1 MKHIGWFIIIWAML
15 LGFSLQL
22 KAQHIS
28 VSAPTHVAAGENFR
42 VSFNVTTQDV
52 DDFRSGL
59 HSTDVVEVIAGP
71 YTSSES
77 SFQMVNGHTSSSSSI
92 TYTYTLYAAKSGVY
106 NIPAAHARVGGKQI
120 SSRPAKVTVVGS
132 AQGRGNNSP
141 KMHEDDNYPPHMKV
155 AGSAISG
162 RDLFIK
168 VSANKR
174 KVYEQEPILLTY
186 KVYTLVDLTQLEGKM
201 PELRGFH
208 TQEIPLPQQKSFH
221 IERVNG
227 KPYRTVTWSQYVM
240 YPQMTGK
247 MEIPS
252 ITFKGIVVQQNRSVD
267 PFEAFFNGGSGYVE
281 VKRNIVAPS
290 IKIDVLPL
298 PHKPANFSGGV
309 GKFNISAQLN
319 KNELK
324 AGDPLSLRIV
334 VGGIGNLK
342 LIKQPVVNF
351 PKDWDKY
358 DPKVTDKTKLT
369 SNGLEGNM
377 IYDILAVPRN
387 QGHYTIPP
395 VELTYYDTS
404 LNQYKTIKTQSFEI
418 EVAKGDGSRSS
429 VVDYSKD
436 QPKDI
441 KDIKK
446 GEAELHSVDNFFFGS
461 VGYLM
466 SLLIPFAAFVA
477 LLVIFRNRAIDNA
490 DLVKMKGKKA
500 NKIATK
506 RLRQANKLMLAGKTN
521 EFYDEVLRA
530 LWGYVGDKLNMP
542 AEKLSRENIS
552 EKLQSHNVDDNTI
565 SKFLSAIDDCE
576 MMRFAPGD
584 PEGNMNKTFEGAMT
598 AIMEIENVMKKKS
611 NKAKVSGF
619 SFVLMILMLMPLS
632 ANAITKQNADD
643 EYAKGNY
650 QQAIKDY
657 QEILKAGVS
666 SEIYYNLG
674 NAYYR
679 TDNITQALLAYERAL
694 QLSPGDNDIRFNL
707 QYARSKTID
716 KITPETEMFF
726 VTWYNSLVNFTSVDR
741 WANTAI
747 VSIVMALLLI
757 LVFLFAPQMW
767 ARKSG
772 FYGSAV
778 FLLLF
783 AFANLFAFQQ
793 KHELETKQGAIVIAP
808 TVNVKKTPA
817 ASGTDVF
824 VIHEGTRVDITDR
837 GMKQWRGVKLADG
850 REGWLK
856 TSQIE
861 EI

>member
-1 MKHIGWFIIIWAML
+1 MKRSSILLICLFIACAC
-15 LGFSLQL
+15 FSQV
-22 KAQHIS
+22 IR
-28 VSAPTHVAAGENFR
+28 VSTPSRVEAGENFR
-42 VSFNVTTQDV
+42 VSFKVTTQDV

-201 PELRGFH
+201 PELTGFH

-584 PEGNMNKTFEGAMT
+584 PEGNMNKTFESAMT

-726 VTWYNSLVNFTSVDR
+726 VTWYHSLVNFTSVDR

>member
-1 MKHIGWFIIIWAML
+1 MKRSSILLICLFIACAC
-15 LGFSLQL
+15 FSQV
-22 KAQHIS
+22 IR
-28 VSAPTHVAAGENFR
+28 VSAPSRVEAGENFR
-42 VSFNVTTQDV
+42 VSFKVTTQDV

-141 KMHEDDNYPPHMKV
+141 KMHEDDNYQPHMKA

-168 VSANKR
+168 VSANKK

-201 PELRGFH
+201 PELTGFH

-461 VGYLM
+461 VGYMM

-477 LLVIFRNRAIDNA
+477 LLVIFRKRAIDNA

-584 PEGNMNKTFEGAMT
+584 PEGNMNKTFESAMT

-611 NKAKVSGF
+611 NKAKASGF

-657 QEILKAGVS
+657 QEILKTGVS

-757 LVFLFAPQMW
+757 LVFLFAPQMS

>member
-1 MKHIGWFIIIWAML
+1 MKRSSIFLICLFVACAC
-15 LGFSLQL
+15 FSQV
-22 KAQHIS
+22 IR
-28 VSAPTHVAAGENFR
+28 VSAPSRVEAGENFR
-42 VSFNVTTQDV
+42 VSFKVTTQDV

-120 SSRPAKVTVVGS
+120 SSSPAKVTVVGS

-141 KMHEDDNYPPHMKV
+141 KMHEDDNYQPHMRA

-168 VSANKR
+168 VSANKK

-201 PELRGFH
+201 PELTGFH

-298 PHKPANFSGGV
+298 PQKPANFSGGV

-446 GEAELHSVDNFFFGS
+446 GDAELHSVDNFFFGS

-466 SLLIPFAAFVA
+466 SLLIPFVAFVA
-477 LLVIFRNRAIDNA
+477 LLVIFRKRAIDNA

-506 RLRQANKLMLAGKTN
+506 RLRQANKLMLAGKSN

-565 SKFLSAIDDCE
+565 SKFVSAIDDCE

-584 PEGNMNKTFEGAMT
+584 PEGNMNKTFESAMT
-598 AIMEIENVMKKKS
+598 AIMEIEKVMNKKS
-611 NKAKVSGF
+611 NKAKAFGF

-657 QEILKAGVS
+657 QEILKTGVS

-726 VTWYNSLVNFTSVDR
+726 VTWYHSLVNFTSVDR

-757 LVFLFAPQMW
+757 LVFLFASQMW

-772 FYGSAV
+772 FYGSAA

-837 GMKQWRGVKLADG
+837 GMKQWRGIKLADG

>member
-1 MKHIGWFIIIWAML
+1 MKRSSIFLICLFIACAC
-15 LGFSLQL
+15 FSQV
-22 KAQHIS
+22 IR
-28 VSAPTHVAAGENFR
+28 VSTPSRVEAGENFR
-42 VSFNVTTQDV
+42 VSFKVTTQDV

-120 SSRPAKVTVVGS
+120 SSKPAKVTVVGA

-141 KMHEDDNYPPHMKV
+141 KMHEDDNYQPHMKA

-168 VSANKR
+168 VSANKK

-201 PELRGFH
+201 PELTGFH

-461 VGYLM
+461 VGYMM

-477 LLVIFRNRAIDNA
+477 LLVIFRKRAIDNA

-506 RLRQANKLMLAGKTN
+506 RLRQANKLMLAGKSN

-584 PEGNMNKTFEGAMT
+584 PEGNMNKTFESAMT

-657 QEILKAGVS
+657 QEILKTGVS

-837 GMKQWRGVKLADG
+837 GMKQWRGIKLADG

>member
-1 MKHIGWFIIIWAML
+1 MKRSSIFLICLFVACAC
-15 LGFSLQL
+15 FSQV
-22 KAQHIS
+22 IR
-28 VSAPTHVAAGENFR
+28 VSAPSRVEAGENFS
-42 VSFNVTTQDV
+42 VSFKVTTQDV

-120 SSRPAKVTVVGS
+120 SSSPAKVTVVGS

-141 KMHEDDNYPPHMKV
+141 KMHEDDNYQPHMRA

-168 VSANKR
+168 VSANKK

-201 PELRGFH
+201 PELTGFH

-298 PHKPANFSGGV
+298 PQKPANFSGGV

-446 GEAELHSVDNFFFGS
+446 GDAELHSVDNFFFGS

-466 SLLIPFAAFVA
+466 SLLIPFVAFVA
-477 LLVIFRNRAIDNA
+477 LLVIFRKRAIDNA

-506 RLRQANKLMLAGKTN
+506 RLRQANKLMLAGKSN

-584 PEGNMNKTFEGAMT
+584 PEGNMNKTFESAMT
-598 AIMEIENVMKKKS
+598 AIMEIEKVMNKKS
-611 NKAKVSGF
+611 NKAKAFGF

-657 QEILKAGVS
+657 QEILKTGVS

-726 VTWYNSLVNFTSVDR
+726 VTWYHSLVNFTSVDR

-772 FYGSAV
+772 FYGSAA

-837 GMKQWRGVKLADG
+837 GMKQWRGIKLADG

>member
-1 MKHIGWFIIIWAML
+1 MKRSSIFLICLFVACAC
-15 LGFSLQL
+15 FSQV
-22 KAQHIS
+22 IR
-28 VSAPTHVAAGENFR
+28 VSAPSRVEAGENFR
-42 VSFNVTTQDV
+42 VSFKVTTQDV

-120 SSRPAKVTVVGS
+120 SSSPAKVTVVGS

-141 KMHEDDNYPPHMKV
+141 KMHEDDNYQPHMRA

-168 VSANKR
+168 VSANKK

-201 PELRGFH
+201 PELTGFH

-298 PHKPANFSGGV
+298 PQKPANFSGGV

-446 GEAELHSVDNFFFGS
+446 GDAELHSVDNFFFGS

-466 SLLIPFAAFVA
+466 SLLIPFVAFVA
-477 LLVIFRNRAIDNA
+477 LLVIFRKRAIDNA

-506 RLRQANKLMLAGKTN
+506 RLRQANKLMLAGKSN

-565 SKFLSAIDDCE
+565 SKFVSAIDDCE

-584 PEGNMNKTFEGAMT
+584 PEGNMNKTFESAMT
-598 AIMEIENVMKKKS
+598 AIMEIENVMNKKS
-611 NKAKVSGF
+611 NKAKAFGF
-619 SFVLMILMLMPLS
+619 SFVLMILMFMPLS

-643 EYAKGNY
+643 EYVKGNY

-657 QEILKAGVS
+657 QEILKTGVS

-726 VTWYNSLVNFTSVDR
+726 VTWYHSLVNFTSVDR

-772 FYGSAV
+772 FYGSAA

-793 KHELETKQGAIVIAP
+793 KHEFETKQGAIVIAP

-837 GMKQWRGVKLADG
+837 GMKQWRGIKLADG

>member
-1 MKHIGWFIIIWAML
+1 MKRSSILLICLFIACAC
-15 LGFSLQL
+15 FSQV
-22 KAQHIS
+22 IR
-28 VSAPTHVAAGENFR
+28 VSTPSRVEAGENFR
-42 VSFNVTTQDV
+42 VSFKVTTQDV

-141 KMHEDDNYPPHMKV
+141 KMHEDDNYPPHMKA

-201 PELRGFH
+201 PELTGFH

-477 LLVIFRNRAIDNA
+477 LLVIFRKRAIDNA

-584 PEGNMNKTFEGAMT
+584 PEGNMNKTFESAMT

>member
-1 MKHIGWFIIIWAML
+1 MKRSSIFLICLFIACAC
-15 LGFSLQL
+15 FSQV
-22 KAQHIS
+22 IR
-28 VSAPTHVAAGENFR
+28 VSAPSRVEAGENFR
-42 VSFNVTTQDV
+42 VSFKVTTQDV

-120 SSRPAKVTVVGS
+120 SSSPAKVTVVGS

-141 KMHEDDNYPPHMKV
+141 KMHEDDNYQPHMRA

-168 VSANKR
+168 VSANKK

-201 PELRGFH
+201 PELTGFH

-298 PHKPANFSGGV
+298 PQKPANFSGGV

-446 GEAELHSVDNFFFGS
+446 GDAELHSVDNFFFGS

-466 SLLIPFAAFVA
+466 SLLIPFVAFVA
-477 LLVIFRNRAIDNA
+477 LLVIFRKRAIDNA

-506 RLRQANKLMLAGKTN
+506 RLRQANKLMLAGKSN

-584 PEGNMNKTFEGAMT
+584 PEGNMNKTFESAMT
-598 AIMEIENVMKKKS
+598 AIMEIEKVMNKKS
-611 NKAKVSGF
+611 NKAKAFGF

-657 QEILKAGVS
+657 QEILKTGVS

-726 VTWYNSLVNFTSVDR
+726 VTWYHSLVNFTSVDR

-747 VSIVMALLLI
+747 VSIIMALLLI

-772 FYGSAV
+772 FYGSAA

-817 ASGTDVF
+817 ASSTDVF

-837 GMKQWRGVKLADG
+837 GMKQWRGIKLADG

>member
-1 MKHIGWFIIIWAML
+1 MKRSSILLICLFIACAC
-15 LGFSLQL
+15 FSQV
-22 KAQHIS
+22 IR
-28 VSAPTHVAAGENFR
+28 VSTPSRVEAGENFR
-42 VSFNVTTQDV
+42 VSFKVTTQDV

-201 PELRGFH
+201 PELTGFH

-252 ITFKGIVVQQNRSVD
+252 ITFKGIVVLQNRSVD

-584 PEGNMNKTFEGAMT
+584 PEGNMNKTFESAMT

-611 NKAKVSGF
+611 NKAKASGF

>member
-1 MKHIGWFIIIWAML
+1 MKRSSILLICLFIACAC
-15 LGFSLQL
+15 FSQV
-22 KAQHIS
+22 IR
-28 VSAPTHVAAGENFR
+28 VSTPSRVEAGENFR
-42 VSFNVTTQDV
+42 VSFKVTTQDV

-141 KMHEDDNYPPHMKV
+141 KMHEDDNYQPHMKA

-168 VSANKR
+168 VSANKK

-201 PELRGFH
+201 PELTGFH

-477 LLVIFRNRAIDNA
+477 LLVIFRKRAIDNA

-584 PEGNMNKTFEGAMT
+584 PEGNMNKTFESAMT

-611 NKAKVSGF
+611 NKAKASGF
-619 SFVLMILMLMPLS
+619 SFVLMILMLIPLS

-643 EYAKGNY
+643 EYVKGNY

-657 QEILKAGVS
+657 QEILKTGVS

-817 ASGTDVF
+817 VSGTDVF

-837 GMKQWRGVKLADG
+837 GMKQWRGIKLADG

>member
-1 MKHIGWFIIIWAML
+1 MKRSSIFLICLFIACAC
-15 LGFSLQL
+15 FSQV
-22 KAQHIS
+22 IR
-28 VSAPTHVAAGENFR
+28 VSTPSRVEAGENFR
-42 VSFNVTTQDV
+42 VSFKVTTQDV

-106 NIPAAHARVGGKQI
+106 NIPAAQARVGGKQI

-141 KMHEDDNYPPHMKV
+141 KMHEDDNYQPHMKA

-168 VSANKR
+168 VSANKK

-201 PELRGFH
+201 PELTGFH

-461 VGYLM
+461 VGYMM

-477 LLVIFRNRAIDNA
+477 LLVIFRKRVIDNA

-584 PEGNMNKTFEGAMT
+584 PQGNMNKTFESAMT

-611 NKAKVSGF
+611 NKAKASGF

-657 QEILKAGVS
+657 QEILKTGVS

-837 GMKQWRGVKLADG
+837 GMKQWRGIKLADG

>member
-1 MKHIGWFIIIWAML
+1 MKRSSILLICLFIACAC
-15 LGFSLQL
+15 FSQV
-22 KAQHIS
+22 IR
-28 VSAPTHVAAGENFR
+28 VSTPSRVEAGENFR
-42 VSFNVTTQDV
+42 VSFKVTTQDV

-141 KMHEDDNYPPHMKV
+141 KMHEDDNYQPHMKA
-155 AGSAISG
+155 AGSVISG

-168 VSANKR
+168 VSANKK

-201 PELRGFH
+201 PELTGFH

-477 LLVIFRNRAIDNA
+477 LLVIFRKRAIDNA

-584 PEGNMNKTFEGAMT
+584 PEGNMNKTFESAMT

-611 NKAKVSGF
+611 NKAKASGF

-817 ASGTDVF
+817 VSGTDVF

-837 GMKQWRGVKLADG
+837 GMKQWRGIKLADG

>member
-1 MKHIGWFIIIWAML
+1 MKRSSIFLICLFIACAC
-15 LGFSLQL
+15 FSQV
-22 KAQHIS
+22 IR
-28 VSAPTHVAAGENFR
+28 VSTPSRVEAGENFR
-42 VSFNVTTQDV
+42 VSFKVTTQDV

-141 KMHEDDNYPPHMKV
+141 KMHEDDNYQPHMKA

-168 VSANKR
+168 VSANKK

-201 PELRGFH
+201 PELTGFH

-298 PHKPANFSGGV
+298 PHKPVNFSGGV

-477 LLVIFRNRAIDNA
+477 LLVIFRKRAIDNA

-584 PEGNMNKTFEGAMT
+584 PEGNMNKTFESAMT

-611 NKAKVSGF
+611 NKAKASGF

-657 QEILKAGVS
+657 QEILKTGVS

>member
-1 MKHIGWFIIIWAML
+1 MKRSSILLICLFIACAC
-15 LGFSLQL
+15 FSQV
-22 KAQHIS
+22 IR
-28 VSAPTHVAAGENFR
+28 VSTPSRVEAGENFR
-42 VSFNVTTQDV
+42 VSFKVTTQDV

-141 KMHEDDNYPPHMKV
+141 KMHEDDNYPPHMKA

-201 PELRGFH
+201 PELTGFH

-477 LLVIFRNRAIDNA
+477 LLVIFRKRAIDNA

-542 AEKLSRENIS
+542 AEQLSRENIS

-584 PEGNMNKTFEGAMT
+584 PEGNMNKTFESAMT

-741 WANTAI
+741 WAKTAI

>member
-1 MKHIGWFIIIWAML
+1 MKRSSILLICLFIACAC
-15 LGFSLQL
+15 FSQV
-22 KAQHIS
+22 IR
-28 VSAPTHVAAGENFR
+28 VSTPSRVEAGENFR
-42 VSFNVTTQDV
+42 VSFKVTTQDV

-141 KMHEDDNYPPHMKV
+141 KMHEDDNYQPHMKA

-168 VSANKR
+168 VSANKK

-201 PELRGFH
+201 PELTGFH

-324 AGDPLSLRIV
+324 ASDPLSLRIV

-377 IYDILAVPRN
+377 IYNILAVPRN

-461 VGYLM
+461 VGYMM

-477 LLVIFRNRAIDNA
+477 LLVIFRKRAIDNA

-500 NKIATK
+500 NKIATM

-584 PEGNMNKTFEGAMT
+584 PEGNMNKTFESAMT

-611 NKAKVSGF
+611 NKAKASGF

-632 ANAITKQNADD
+632 ANAVTKQNADD

-657 QEILKAGVS
+657 QEILKTGVS

-817 ASGTDVF
+817 VSGTDVF

-837 GMKQWRGVKLADG
+837 GMKQWRGIKLADG

>member
-1 MKHIGWFIIIWAML
+1 MKRSSILLICLFIACAC
-15 LGFSLQL
+15 FSQV
-22 KAQHIS
+22 IR
-28 VSAPTHVAAGENFR
+28 VSTPSRVEAGENFR
-42 VSFNVTTQDV
+42 VSFKVTTQDV

-201 PELRGFH
+201 PELTGFH

-477 LLVIFRNRAIDNA
+477 LLVIFRKRAIDNA

-584 PEGNMNKTFEGAMT
+584 PEGNMNKTFESAMT

-611 NKAKVSGF
+611 NKAKASGF

-747 VSIVMALLLI
+747 VSIVMALFLI

>member
-1 MKHIGWFIIIWAML
+1 MKRSSILLICLFIACAC
-15 LGFSLQL
+15 FSQV
-22 KAQHIS
+22 IR
-28 VSAPTHVAAGENFR
+28 VSTPSRVEAGENFR
-42 VSFNVTTQDV
+42 VSFKVTTQDV

-201 PELRGFH
+201 PELTGFH

-584 PEGNMNKTFEGAMT
+584 PEGNMNKTFESAMT

-657 QEILKAGVS
+657 QEILKEGVS

>member
-1 MKHIGWFIIIWAML
+1 MKRSSIFLICLFIACAC
-15 LGFSLQL
+15 FSQV
-22 KAQHIS
+22 IR
-28 VSAPTHVAAGENFR
+28 VSTPSRVEAGENFR
-42 VSFNVTTQDV
+42 VSFKVTTQDV

-141 KMHEDDNYPPHMKV
+141 KMHEDDNYQPHMKA

-168 VSANKR
+168 VSANKK

-201 PELRGFH
+201 PELTGFH

-387 QGHYTIPP
+387 QGHYTLPP

-477 LLVIFRNRAIDNA
+477 LLVIFRKRAIDNA

-506 RLRQANKLMLAGKTN
+506 RLRQANKLMLAGKSN

-584 PEGNMNKTFEGAMT
+584 PEGNMNKTFESAMT

-611 NKAKVSGF
+611 NKAKAFGF

-657 QEILKAGVS
+657 QDILKTGVS

-741 WANTAI
+741 SANTAI

-837 GMKQWRGVKLADG
+837 GMKQWRGIKLADG

>member
-1 MKHIGWFIIIWAML
+1 MKRSSIFLICLFIACAC
-15 LGFSLQL
+15 FSQV
-22 KAQHIS
+22 IR
-28 VSAPTHVAAGENFR
+28 VSTPSRVEAGENFR
-42 VSFNVTTQDV
+42 VSFKVTTQDV

-201 PELRGFH
+201 PELTGFH

-584 PEGNMNKTFEGAMT
+584 PEGNMNKTFESAMT

-611 NKAKVSGF
+611 NKAKASGF

-643 EYAKGNY
+643 EYAKNNY
-650 QQAIKDY
+650 KQAIKHY
-657 QEILKAGVS
+657 QEILKAGVW

-837 GMKQWRGVKLADG
+837 GMKQWRGIKLADG

>member
-1 MKHIGWFIIIWAML
+1 MIRSSIFLICLFIACAC
-15 LGFSLQL
+15 FSQV
-22 KAQHIS
+22 IR
-28 VSAPTHVAAGENFR
+28 VSTPSRVEAGENFR
-42 VSFNVTTQDV
+42 VSFKVTTQDV

-201 PELRGFH
+201 PELTGFH

-584 PEGNMNKTFEGAMT
+584 PEGNMNKTFESAMT

-837 GMKQWRGVKLADG
+837 GMKQWRGIKLADG

>member
-1 MKHIGWFIIIWAML
+1 MSMKRSSIFLICLFVACAC
-15 LGFSLQL
+15 FSQV
-22 KAQHIS
+22 IR
-28 VSAPTHVAAGENFR
+28 VSAPSRVEAGENFR
-42 VSFNVTTQDV
+42 VSFKVTTQDV

-120 SSRPAKVTVVGS
+120 SSSPAKVTVVGS

-141 KMHEDDNYPPHMKV
+141 KMHEDDNYQPHMRA

-168 VSANKR
+168 VSANKK

-201 PELRGFH
+201 PELTGFH

-298 PHKPANFSGGV
+298 PQKPANFSGGV

-446 GEAELHSVDNFFFGS
+446 GDAELHSVDNFFFGS

-466 SLLIPFAAFVA
+466 SLLIPFVAFVA
-477 LLVIFRNRAIDNA
+477 LLVIFRKRAIDNA

-506 RLRQANKLMLAGKTN
+506 RLRQANKLMLAGKSN

-565 SKFLSAIDDCE
+565 SKFVSAIDDCE

-584 PEGNMNKTFEGAMT
+584 PEGNMNKTFESAMT
-598 AIMEIENVMKKKS
+598 AIMEIEKVMNKKS
-611 NKAKVSGF
+611 NKAKAFGF

-657 QEILKAGVS
+657 QEILKTGVS

-726 VTWYNSLVNFTSVDR
+726 VTWYHSLVNFTSVDR

-767 ARKSG
+767 ASKSG
-772 FYGSAV
+772 FYGSAA

-837 GMKQWRGVKLADG
+837 GMKQWRGIKLADG

>member
-1 MKHIGWFIIIWAML
+1 MKRSSILLICLFIACAC
-15 LGFSLQL
+15 FSQV
-22 KAQHIS
+22 IR
-28 VSAPTHVAAGENFR
+28 VSTPSRVEAGENFR
-42 VSFNVTTQDV
+42 VSFKVTTQDV

-141 KMHEDDNYPPHMKV
+141 KMHEDDNYQPHMKA

-168 VSANKR
+168 VSANKK

-201 PELRGFH
+201 PELTGFH

-387 QGHYTIPP
+387 QGHYTILP

-404 LNQYKTIKTQSFEI
+404 LNQYKTIKTQSFDI

-461 VGYLM
+461 VGYMM

-477 LLVIFRNRAIDNA
+477 LLVIFRKRAIDNA

-584 PEGNMNKTFEGAMT
+584 PEGNMNKTFESAMT

-611 NKAKVSGF
+611 NKAKASGF

-632 ANAITKQNADD
+632 VNAITKQNADD

-657 QEILKAGVS
+657 QEILKTGVS

-837 GMKQWRGVKLADG
+837 GMKQWRGIKLADG

>member
-1 MKHIGWFIIIWAML
+1 MSMKRSSIFLICLFVACAC
-15 LGFSLQL
+15 FSQV
-22 KAQHIS
+22 IR
-28 VSAPTHVAAGENFR
+28 VSAPSRVEAGENFR
-42 VSFNVTTQDV
+42 VSFKVTTQDV

-106 NIPAAHARVGGKQI
+106 NIPAAHTRVGGKQI
-120 SSRPAKVTVVGS
+120 SSSPAKVTVVGS

-141 KMHEDDNYPPHMKV
+141 KMHEDDNYQPHMRA

-168 VSANKR
+168 VSANKK

-201 PELRGFH
+201 PELTGFH

-298 PHKPANFSGGV
+298 PQKPANFSGGV

-395 VELTYYDTS
+395 IELTYYDTS
-404 LNQYKTIKTQSFEI
+404 LNQYKTIKTQNFEI

-446 GEAELHSVDNFFFGS
+446 GDAELHSVDNFFFGS
-461 VGYLM
+461 IGYLM
-466 SLLIPFAAFVA
+466 SLLIPFVAFVA
-477 LLVIFRNRAIDNA
+477 LLVIFRKRAIDNA

-506 RLRQANKLMLAGKTN
+506 RLRQANKLMLAGKSN

-584 PEGNMNKTFEGAMT
+584 PEGNMNKTFESAMT
-598 AIMEIENVMKKKS
+598 AIMEIENVMNKKS
-611 NKAKVSGF
+611 NKAKAFGF

-657 QEILKAGVS
+657 QEILKTGVS

-726 VTWYNSLVNFTSVDR
+726 VTWYHSLVNFTSVDR

-772 FYGSAV
+772 FYGSAA

-837 GMKQWRGVKLADG
+837 GMKQWRGIKLADG

>member
-1 MKHIGWFIIIWAML
+1 MKRSSIFLICLFIACAC
-15 LGFSLQL
+15 FSQV
-22 KAQHIS
+22 IR
-28 VSAPTHVAAGENFR
+28 VSTPSRVEAGENFR
-42 VSFNVTTQDV
+42 VSFKVTTQDV

-141 KMHEDDNYPPHMKV
+141 KMHEDDNYQPHMKA

-168 VSANKR
+168 VSANKK

-201 PELRGFH
+201 PELTGFH

-404 LNQYKTIKTQSFEI
+404 LNQYKTIKTQSFDI

-477 LLVIFRNRAIDNA
+477 LLVIFRKRAIDNA

-584 PEGNMNKTFEGAMT
+584 PEGNMNKTFESAMT

-611 NKAKVSGF
+611 NKAKASGF

-657 QEILKAGVS
+657 QEILKTGVS

>member
-1 MKHIGWFIIIWAML
+1 MSMKRSSIFLICLFIACAC
-15 LGFSLQL
+15 FSQV
-22 KAQHIS
+22 IR
-28 VSAPTHVAAGENFR
+28 VSAPSRVEAGENFR
-42 VSFNVTTQDV
+42 ISFKVTTQDV

-120 SSRPAKVTVVGS
+120 SSSPAKVTVVGS

-141 KMHEDDNYPPHMKV
+141 KMHEDDNYQSHMRA

-168 VSANKR
+168 VSANKK

-201 PELRGFH
+201 PELTGFH

-298 PHKPANFSGGV
+298 PQKPANFSGGV

-395 VELTYYDTS
+395 IELTYYDTS

-446 GEAELHSVDNFFFGS
+446 GDAELHSVDNFFFGS

-466 SLLIPFAAFVA
+466 SLLIPFVAFVA
-477 LLVIFRNRAIDNA
+477 LLVIFRKRAIDNA

-506 RLRQANKLMLAGKTN
+506 RLRQANKLMLAGKSN

-584 PEGNMNKTFEGAMT
+584 PEGNMNKTFESAMT
-598 AIMEIENVMKKKS
+598 AIMEIEKVMNKKS
-611 NKAKVSGF
+611 NKAKAFGF

-657 QEILKAGVS
+657 QEILKTGVS

-726 VTWYNSLVNFTSVDR
+726 VTWYHSLVNFTSVDR

-772 FYGSAV
+772 FYGSAA

-837 GMKQWRGVKLADG
+837 GMKQWRGIKLADG

>member
-1 MKHIGWFIIIWAML
+1 MKRSSILLICLFIACAC
-15 LGFSLQL
+15 FSQV
-22 KAQHIS
+22 IR
-28 VSAPTHVAAGENFR
+28 VSTPSRVEAGENFR
-42 VSFNVTTQDV
+42 VSFKVTTQDV

-201 PELRGFH
+201 PELTGFH

-477 LLVIFRNRAIDNA
+477 LLVIFRKRAIDNA

-584 PEGNMNKTFEGAMT
+584 PEGNMNKTFESAMT

-611 NKAKVSGF
+611 NKAKASGF

>member
-1 MKHIGWFIIIWAML
+1 MKRSSIFLICLFIACAC
-15 LGFSLQL
+15 FSQV
-22 KAQHIS
+22 IR
-28 VSAPTHVAAGENFR
+28 VSTPSRVEAGENFR
-42 VSFNVTTQDV
+42 VSFKVTTQDV

-141 KMHEDDNYPPHMKV
+141 KMHEDDNYQPHMKA

-168 VSANKR
+168 VSANKK

-201 PELRGFH
+201 PELTGFH

-477 LLVIFRNRAIDNA
+477 LLVIFHKRAIDNA

-584 PEGNMNKTFEGAMT
+584 PEGNMNKTFESAMT

-611 NKAKVSGF
+611 NKAKASGF

-632 ANAITKQNADD
+632 VNAITKQNADD

-657 QEILKAGVS
+657 QEILKTGVS

-726 VTWYNSLVNFTSVDR
+726 VTWYNSLVNFTRVDR

-837 GMKQWRGVKLADG
+837 GMKQWRGIKLADG

>member
-1 MKHIGWFIIIWAML
+1 MKRSSILLICLFIACAC
-15 LGFSLQL
+15 FSQV
-22 KAQHIS
+22 IR
-28 VSAPTHVAAGENFR
+28 VSTPSRVEAGENFR
-42 VSFNVTTQDV
+42 VSFKVTTQDV

-106 NIPAAHARVGGKQI
+106 NIPTAHARVGGKQI

-141 KMHEDDNYPPHMKV
+141 KMHEDDNYQPHMKA

-168 VSANKR
+168 VSANKK

-201 PELRGFH
+201 PELTGFH

-477 LLVIFRNRAIDNA
+477 LLVIFRKRAIDNA

-584 PEGNMNKTFEGAMT
+584 PEGNMNKTFESAMT

-611 NKAKVSGF
+611 NKAKASGF

-632 ANAITKQNADD
+632 ANAITKQNADV

-657 QEILKAGVS
+657 QEILKTGVS

-817 ASGTDVF
+817 VSGTDVF

-837 GMKQWRGVKLADG
+837 GMKQWRGIKLADG

>member
-1 MKHIGWFIIIWAML
+1 MKRSSILLICLFIACAC
-15 LGFSLQL
+15 FSQV
-22 KAQHIS
+22 IR
-28 VSAPTHVAAGENFR
+28 VSTPSRVEAGENFR
-42 VSFNVTTQDV
+42 VSFKVTTQDV

-141 KMHEDDNYPPHMKV
+141 KMHEDDNYQPHMKA

-168 VSANKR
+168 VSANKK

-201 PELRGFH
+201 PELTGFH

-477 LLVIFRNRAIDNA
+477 LLVIFRKRAIDNA

-584 PEGNMNKTFEGAMT
+584 PEGNMNKTFESAMT

-611 NKAKVSGF
+611 NKAKASGF

-632 ANAITKQNADD
+632 VNAITKQNADD

-657 QEILKAGVS
+657 QEILKTGVS

-726 VTWYNSLVNFTSVDR
+726 VTWYNSLVNFTRVDR

-817 ASGTDVF
+817 ASGTDIF

-837 GMKQWRGVKLADG
+837 GMKQWRGIKLADG

>member
-1 MKHIGWFIIIWAML
+1 MKRSSILLICLFIACAC
-15 LGFSLQL
+15 FSQV
-22 KAQHIS
+22 IR
-28 VSAPTHVAAGENFR
+28 VSTPSRVEAGENFR
-42 VSFNVTTQDV
+42 VSFKVTTQDV

-141 KMHEDDNYPPHMKV
+141 KMHEDDNYQPHMKA

-168 VSANKR
+168 VSANKK

-201 PELRGFH
+201 PELTGFH

-461 VGYLM
+461 VGYMM

-477 LLVIFRNRAIDNA
+477 LLVIFRKRAIDNA

-584 PEGNMNKTFEGAMT
+584 PEGNMNKTFESAMT

-657 QEILKAGVS
+657 QEILKTGVS

>member
-1 MKHIGWFIIIWAML
+1 MKRSSIFLICLFVACAC
-15 LGFSLQL
+15 FSQV
-22 KAQHIS
+22 IR
-28 VSAPTHVAAGENFR
+28 VSAPSRVEAGENFR
-42 VSFNVTTQDV
+42 VSFKVTTQDV

-120 SSRPAKVTVVGS
+120 SSSPAKVTVVGS

-141 KMHEDDNYPPHMKV
+141 KMHEDDNYQPHMRA

-168 VSANKR
+168 VSANKK

-201 PELRGFH
+201 PELTGFH

-298 PHKPANFSGGV
+298 PQKPANFSGGV

-404 LNQYKTIKTQSFEI
+404 LNQYKTIKTQSFDI

-446 GEAELHSVDNFFFGS
+446 GDAELHSVDNFFFGS
-461 VGYLM
+461 VGYMM
-466 SLLIPFAAFVA
+466 SLLIPFVAFVA
-477 LLVIFRNRAIDNA
+477 LLVIFRKRAIDNA

-506 RLRQANKLMLAGKTN
+506 RLRQANKLMLAGKSN

-565 SKFLSAIDDCE
+565 SKFVSAIDDCE

-584 PEGNMNKTFEGAMT
+584 PEGNMNKTFESAMT

-611 NKAKVSGF
+611 NKAKAFGF
-619 SFVLMILMLMPLS
+619 SFVLMILILMPLS

-657 QEILKAGVS
+657 QEILKTGVS

-726 VTWYNSLVNFTSVDR
+726 VTWYHSLVNFTSVDR

-747 VSIVMALLLI
+747 VSIVMVLLLI

-772 FYGSAV
+772 FYGSAA

-837 GMKQWRGVKLADG
+837 GMKQWRGIKLADG

>member
-1 MKHIGWFIIIWAML
+1 MSMKRSSIFLICL
-15 LGFSLQL
+15 LIACTCFSQV
-22 KAQHIS
+22 IR
-28 VSAPTHVAAGENFR
+28 VSAPTRVEAGENFR
-42 VSFNVTTQDV
+42 VSFKVTTQDV

-92 TYTYTLYAAKSGVY
+92 TYTYTLYAAKSGVF
-106 NIPAAHARVGGKQI
+106 NIPAAHAKVGGKQI
-120 SSRPAKVTVVGS
+120 SSNPAKVTVVGA
-132 AQGRGNNSP
+132 AQGRGNNTP
-141 KMHEDDNYPPHMKV
+141 KMHEDDNYQPQMKA

-162 RDLFIK
+162 SDLFIK
-168 VSANKR
+168 VSANKK

-201 PELRGFH
+201 PELTGFH

-298 PHKPANFSGGV
+298 PQKPANFSGGV

-369 SNGLEGNM
+369 ANGLEGNM

-387 QGHYTIPP
+387 QGQYTIPP
-395 VELTYYDTS
+395 IELTYYDTS
-404 LNQYKTIKTQSFEI
+404 LNQYKTIKTQSFTI
-418 EVAKGDGSRSS
+418 NVAKGDGSRSS

-441 KDIKK
+441 KDIKR
-446 GEAELHSVDNFFFGS
+446 GEVKLHSIDNFFFGS

-477 LLVIFRNRAIDNA
+477 LLIIFRKRAIDNA

-506 RLRQANKLMLAGKTN
+506 RLRLANKLMLAGKTN

-530 LWGYVGDKLNMP
+530 IWGYVGDKLNMP

-552 EKLQSHNVDDNTI
+552 EKLLSHNVDDNTI

-584 PEGNMNKTFEGAMT
+584 SEGNMNKTFESAMT

-611 NKAKVSGF
+611 NKAKASGF

-657 QEILKAGVS
+657 QEILKSGVS
-666 SEIYYNLG
+666 AEIYYNLG

-716 KITPETEMFF
+716 KITPESEMFF
-726 VTWYNSLVNFTSVDR
+726 VTWYHSLVNFTSVDR

-747 VSIVMALLLI
+747 ISIVMALLLI

-767 ARKSG
+767 ARKFG
-772 FYGSAV
+772 FYGSAA
-778 FLLLF
+778 FLMLF
-783 AFANLFAFQQ
+783 VIANLFAFQQ
-793 KHELETKQGAIVIAP
+793 KRELETKQGAIVVAP

-824 VIHEGTRVDITDR
+824 VIHEGTRVDIIDR
-837 GMKQWRGVKLADG
+837 GMKQWRGIKLADG

>member
-1 MKHIGWFIIIWAML
+1 MKRSSILLICLFIACAC
-15 LGFSLQL
+15 FSQV
-22 KAQHIS
+22 IR
-28 VSAPTHVAAGENFR
+28 VSTPSRVEAGENFR
-42 VSFNVTTQDV
+42 VSFKVTTQDV

-106 NIPAAHARVGGKQI
+106 NIPAAHARVGGQQI

-141 KMHEDDNYPPHMKV
+141 KMHEDDNYQPHMKA
-155 AGSAISG
+155 AGSVISG

-168 VSANKR
+168 VSANKK

-201 PELRGFH
+201 PELTGFH

-267 PFEAFFNGGSGYVE
+267 PFEAFFNGGSSYVE

-477 LLVIFRNRAIDNA
+477 LLVIFRKRAIDNA

-584 PEGNMNKTFEGAMT
+584 PEGNMNKTFESAMT

-611 NKAKVSGF
+611 NKAKASGF

-817 ASGTDVF
+817 VSGTDVF

-837 GMKQWRGVKLADG
+837 GMKQWRGIKLADG

>member
-1 MKHIGWFIIIWAML
+1 MKRSSILLICLFIACAC
-15 LGFSLQL
+15 FSQV
-22 KAQHIS
+22 IR
-28 VSAPTHVAAGENFR
+28 VSTPSRVEAGENFR
-42 VSFNVTTQDV
+42 VSFKVTTQDV

-141 KMHEDDNYPPHMKV
+141 KMHEDDNYQPHMKA

-168 VSANKR
+168 VSANKK

-201 PELRGFH
+201 PELTGFH

-404 LNQYKTIKTQSFEI
+404 LNQYKTIKAQSFEI

-446 GEAELHSVDNFFFGS
+446 GESELHSVDNFFFGS

-477 LLVIFRNRAIDNA
+477 LLVIFRKRAIDNA

-584 PEGNMNKTFEGAMT
+584 PEGNMNKTFESAMT

-657 QEILKAGVS
+657 QEILKTGVS

-837 GMKQWRGVKLADG
+837 GMKQWRGIKLADG

>member
-1 MKHIGWFIIIWAML
+1 MSMKRSSIFLICLFIACAC
-15 LGFSLQL
+15 FSQV
-22 KAQHIS
+22 IR
-28 VSAPTHVAAGENFR
+28 VSTPSRVEAGENFR
-42 VSFNVTTQDV
+42 VSFKVTTQDV

-141 KMHEDDNYPPHMKV
+141 KMHEDDNYQPHMKA

-168 VSANKR
+168 VSANKK

-201 PELRGFH
+201 PELTGFH

-477 LLVIFRNRAIDNA
+477 LLVIFHKRAIDNA

-584 PEGNMNKTFEGAMT
+584 PEGNMNKTFESAMT

-611 NKAKVSGF
+611 NKAKASGF

-632 ANAITKQNADD
+632 VNAITKQNADD

-657 QEILKAGVS
+657 QEILKTGVS

-837 GMKQWRGVKLADG
+837 GMKQWRGIKLADG

>member
-1 MKHIGWFIIIWAML
+1 MKRSSIFLICLFIACAC
-15 LGFSLQL
+15 FSQV
-22 KAQHIS
+22 IR
-28 VSAPTHVAAGENFR
+28 VSTPSRVEAGENFR
-42 VSFNVTTQDV
+42 VSFKVTTQDV

-201 PELRGFH
+201 PELTGFH

-252 ITFKGIVVQQNRSVD
+252 ITFKGIVVQQNRAVD

-584 PEGNMNKTFEGAMT
+584 PEGNMNKTFESAMT

-694 QLSPGDNDIRFNL
+694 QLSPGDNEIRFNL

-741 WANTAI
+741 WAKTAI

-837 GMKQWRGVKLADG
+837 GMKQWRGIKLADG

>member
-1 MKHIGWFIIIWAML
+1 MSMKRSSIFLICLFVACAC
-15 LGFSLQL
+15 FSQV
-22 KAQHIS
+22 IR
-28 VSAPTHVAAGENFR
+28 VSAPSRVEAGENFR
-42 VSFNVTTQDV
+42 VSFKVTTQDV

-120 SSRPAKVTVVGS
+120 SSSPAKVTVVGS

-141 KMHEDDNYPPHMKV
+141 KMHEDDNYQPHMRA

-168 VSANKR
+168 VSANKK

-201 PELRGFH
+201 PELTGFH

-298 PHKPANFSGGV
+298 PQKPANFSGGV

-404 LNQYKTIKTQSFEI
+404 LNQYKTIKTQSFDI

-446 GEAELHSVDNFFFGS
+446 GDAELHSVDNFFFGS

-466 SLLIPFAAFVA
+466 SLLIPFVAFVA
-477 LLVIFRNRAIDNA
+477 LLVIFRKRAIDNA

-506 RLRQANKLMLAGKTN
+506 RLRQANKLMLAGKSN

-584 PEGNMNKTFEGAMT
+584 PEGYMNKTFESAMT

-611 NKAKVSGF
+611 NKAKAFGF

-657 QEILKAGVS
+657 QEILKTGVS

-726 VTWYNSLVNFTSVDR
+726 VTWYHSLVNFTSVDR

-772 FYGSAV
+772 FYGSAA

-837 GMKQWRGVKLADG
+837 GMKQWRGIKLADG

>member
-1 MKHIGWFIIIWAML
+1 MKRSSIFLICLFIACAC
-15 LGFSLQL
+15 FSQV
-22 KAQHIS
+22 IR
-28 VSAPTHVAAGENFR
+28 VSTPSRVEAGENFR
-42 VSFNVTTQDV
+42 VSFKVTTQDV

-141 KMHEDDNYPPHMKV
+141 KMHEDDNYQPHMKA

-168 VSANKR
+168 VSANKK

-201 PELRGFH
+201 PELTGFH

-252 ITFKGIVVQQNRSVD
+252 ITFKGIVVHQNRSVD

-477 LLVIFRNRAIDNA
+477 LLVIFRKRAIDNA

-584 PEGNMNKTFEGAMT
+584 PEGNMNKTFESAMT

-611 NKAKVSGF
+611 NKAKASGF

-632 ANAITKQNADD
+632 VNAITKQNADD

-657 QEILKAGVS
+657 QEILKTGVS

-726 VTWYNSLVNFTSVDR
+726 VTWYNSLVNFTRVDR

-817 ASGTDVF
+817 ASGTDIF

-837 GMKQWRGVKLADG
+837 GMKQWRGIKLADG

>member
-1 MKHIGWFIIIWAML
+1 MKRSSIFLICLFIACAC
-15 LGFSLQL
+15 FSQV
-22 KAQHIS
+22 IR
-28 VSAPTHVAAGENFR
+28 VSTPSRVEAGENFR
-42 VSFNVTTQDV
+42 VSFKVTTQDV

-120 SSRPAKVTVVGS
+120 SSRPVKVTVVGS

-141 KMHEDDNYPPHMKV
+141 KMHEDDNYQPHMKA

-168 VSANKR
+168 VSANKK

-201 PELRGFH
+201 PELTGFH

-418 EVAKGDGSRSS
+418 EVANGDGSRSS

-477 LLVIFRNRAIDNA
+477 LLVIFRKRAIDNA

-584 PEGNMNKTFEGAMT
+584 PEGNMNKTFESAMT

-611 NKAKVSGF
+611 NKAKASGF

-632 ANAITKQNADD
+632 VNAITKQNADD

-657 QEILKAGVS
+657 QEILKTGVS

-837 GMKQWRGVKLADG
+837 GMKQWRGIKLADG

>member
-1 MKHIGWFIIIWAML
+1 MKRSSIFLICLFIACAC
-15 LGFSLQL
+15 FSQV
-22 KAQHIS
+22 IR
-28 VSAPTHVAAGENFR
+28 VSAPSRVEAGENFR
-42 VSFNVTTQDV
+42 VSFKVTTQDV

-120 SSRPAKVTVVGS
+120 SSSPAKVTVVGS

-141 KMHEDDNYPPHMKV
+141 KMHEDDNYQPHMRA

-168 VSANKR
+168 VSANKK

-201 PELRGFH
+201 PELTGFH

-298 PHKPANFSGGV
+298 PQKPANFSGGV

-395 VELTYYDTS
+395 IELTYYDTS

-446 GEAELHSVDNFFFGS
+446 GDAELHSVDNFFFGS

-466 SLLIPFAAFVA
+466 SLLIPFVAFVA
-477 LLVIFRNRAIDNA
+477 LLVIFRKRAIDNA

-506 RLRQANKLMLAGKTN
+506 RLRQANKLMLAGKSN

-565 SKFLSAIDDCE
+565 SKFVSAIDDCE

-584 PEGNMNKTFEGAMT
+584 PEGNMNKTFESAMT
-598 AIMEIENVMKKKS
+598 AIMEIEKVMNKKS
-611 NKAKVSGF
+611 NKAKAFGF

-657 QEILKAGVS
+657 QEILKTGVS

-726 VTWYNSLVNFTSVDR
+726 VTWYHSLVNFTSVDR

-772 FYGSAV
+772 FYGSAA

-837 GMKQWRGVKLADG
+837 GMKQWRGIKLADG